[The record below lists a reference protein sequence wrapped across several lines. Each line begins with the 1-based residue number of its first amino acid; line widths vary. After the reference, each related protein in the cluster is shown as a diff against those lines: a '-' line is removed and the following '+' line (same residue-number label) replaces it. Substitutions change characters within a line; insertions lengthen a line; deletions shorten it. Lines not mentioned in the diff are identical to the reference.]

1 MSNIVTINN
10 SGLSTSEFQST
21 LQSVLAA
28 PVKKQTYTAQ
38 ITRETPSAFVFLID
52 QSGSMDGK
60 ILYRNEKMSK
70 AEAVALI
77 INETLNDILN
87 RCQKADEVRDYF
99 EIAVIGYGGKDS
111 EKANFAWEGSLANN
125 YFVKIS
131 ELATNFISQEIVRV
145 ESNIRGRIVSN
156 QKSIKKWI
164 NPLAAKLTPMR
175 HAFEMCAELLE
186 DWLVRYKNKDIFPP
200 IVINITDGEATDA
213 KEMELMQAANRIKQ
227 LHTFDGNVL
236 LMNIHLSDVDTQ
248 PVLFP
253 TYVNELPNDKHA
265 QLLFNLSSDMPT
277 IFNVDIS
284 RAINKDST
292 GAYTGMAFNADAN
305 ALVKMMQIGTY
316 TSIGRTQFNP

>member
-1 MSNIVTINN
+1 MNNIVPINN
-10 SGLSTSEFQST
+10 TGLTTTEFQNT
-21 LQSVLAA
+21 LKMVLAT
-28 PVKKQTYTAQ
+28 PVKSKTYTAQ

-52 QSGSMDGK
+52 QSGSMEGK
-60 ILYRNEKMSK
+60 IAYRNQSISK

-99 EIAVIGYGGKDS
+99 EIAVIGYGGQDG
-111 EKANFAWEGSLANN
+111 EKANFAWEGNLVDRT
-125 YFVKIS
+125 FVKIS
-131 ELATNFISQEIVRV
+131 ELANYFLSQDIITIEN
-145 ESNIRGRIVSN
+145 NIRGRIVQQ

-164 NPLAAKLTPMR
+164 NPLAKKRTPMR

-186 DWLVRYKNKDIFPP
+186 DWLIRYKNKDIFPP

-213 KEMELMQAANRIKQ
+213 KEKELMQAANRIKQ
-227 LHTFDGNVL
+227 LHTVDGNVL
-236 LMNIHLSDVDTQ
+236 LLNIHLSAADDT

-253 TYVNELPNDKHA
+253 TYSHELPNNEYA

-277 IFNVDIS
+277 IFNSDIA
-284 RAINKDST
+284 RFTQKDSA

-316 TSIGRTQFNP
+316 TSIGRTQVLP

>member
-1 MSNIVTINN
+1 MSNIVAINN

-21 LQSVLAA
+21 LQRVLAT

-52 QSGSMDGK
+52 QSGSMNGK
-60 ILYRNEKMSK
+60 IEYRNNSMSK

-111 EKANFAWEGSLANN
+111 EKANFAWEGNLSDRT
-125 YFVKIS
+125 FVKIS
-131 ELATNFISQEIVRV
+131 ELANNAISQETIEV
-145 ESNIRGRIVSN
+145 ETNIRGRIVKS

-164 NPLAAKLTPMR
+164 NPLATKLTPMKN
-175 HAFEMCAELLE
+175 AFEMCAELLE

-227 LHTFDGNVL
+227 LHTVDGSAL
-236 LMNIHLSDVDTQ
+236 LMNIHLSDAGTQ
-248 PVLFP
+248 SVLFP
-253 TYVNELPNDKHA
+253 TYANELPDDEYA
-265 QLLFNLSSDMPT
+265 QLLFKLSSDMPT
-277 IFNVDIS
+277 IFNVDIA
-284 RAINKDST
+284 RTINKDSA

-316 TSIGRTQFNP
+316 TSIGRTQVTT

>member
-1 MSNIVTINN
+1 MSNIVAINN

-21 LQSVLAA
+21 LQRVLAT

-52 QSGSMDGK
+52 QSGSMNGK
-60 ILYRNEKMSK
+60 IEYRNNSMSK

-111 EKANFAWEGSLANN
+111 EKANFAWEGNLTNRT
-125 YFVKIS
+125 FVKIS
-131 ELATNFISQEIVRV
+131 ELANNAISQETIEV
-145 ESNIRGRIVSN
+145 ETNIRGRIVKS

-164 NPLAAKLTPMR
+164 NPLATKLTPMKN
-175 HAFEMCAELLE
+175 AFEMCAELLE

-227 LHTFDGNVL
+227 LHTVDGSAL
-236 LMNIHLSDVDTQ
+236 LMNIHLSDAGTQ
-248 PVLFP
+248 SVLFP
-253 TYVNELPNDKHA
+253 TYANELPDDEYA
-265 QLLFNLSSDMPT
+265 QLLFKLSSDMPT
-277 IFNVDIS
+277 IFNVDIA
-284 RAINKDST
+284 RTINKDSA

-316 TSIGRTQFNP
+316 TSIGRTQVTT